1 MKKVL
6 FVASEALP
14 FVSSG
19 GLADVI
25 GSLPKELVKN
35 GCDTRVVLPLYS
47 SIKDEYR
54 SRMTYL
60 GNINVPLS
68 WRNQYCGIFTL
79 VHDGV
84 TFYFIDNEYYFKRQ
98 MLYGNFDDGE
108 RYAFFCKA
116 VLEIMPI
123 INFFPDILHAHDWQ
137 SALSVIY
144 LKLHYSGDPR
154 YNFIKAMFT
163 IHNIEYQ
170 GIYGVGIMGDVFEL
184 SPWERKIVDW
194 NGDINLMKGAIEC
207 CDILST
213 VSPRYAE
220 EIRRPE
226 FAHSL
231 DPIIRDKAYKTRG
244 VLNGIDTE
252 YYNPS
257 KDTSIYKTYSYKSL
271 AGKAQDK
278 ATLQKSL
285 ALPEKPDTPIIA
297 MITRLTAHKG
307 LDLVVRVIDEILGD
321 DVQFILLGTG
331 DRDYEDFFRSLE
343 YRHHDKVRSIIKYD
357 KDLSKQI
364 YAGADLF
371 LMPSKSEP
379 CGLAQMIASVY
390 GTVPIVREVGGLYDS
405 IKSYNEFTG
414 EGNGFSFSSFNA
426 HDMMYTV
433 RRAVGF
439 YRDREFW
446 NGFVK
451 KIMQIDFSWKVS
463 SLEYIKIYE
472 QL

>member
-278 ATLQKSL
+278 AALQKSL

>member
-1 MKKVL
+1 
-6 FVASEALP
+6 
-14 FVSSG
+14 
-19 GLADVI
+19 
-25 GSLPKELVKN
+25 
-35 GCDTRVVLPLYS
+35 
-47 SIKDEYR
+47 
-54 SRMTYL
+54 
-60 GNINVPLS
+60 
-68 WRNQYCGIFTL
+68 
-79 VHDGV
+79 
-84 TFYFIDNEYYFKRQ
+84 
-98 MLYGNFDDGE
+98 
-108 RYAFFCKA
+108 
-116 VLEIMPI
+116 
-123 INFFPDILHAHDWQ
+123 
-137 SALSVIY
+137 
-144 LKLHYSGDPR
+144 
-154 YNFIKAMFT
+154 
-163 IHNIEYQ
+163 
-170 GIYGVGIMGDVFEL
+170 MGDVFEL

-278 ATLQKSL
+278 AALQKSL

-451 KIMQIDFSWKVS
+451 KIMKIDFSWKVS

>member
-14 FVSSG
+14 FASSG

-25 GSLPKELVKN
+25 GSLPKALVKQD
-35 GCDTRVVLPLYS
+35 CYARVVMPLYS

-54 SRMTYL
+54 SNMTYL
-60 GNINVPLS
+60 GNIYVRLS
-68 WRNQYCGIFTL
+68 WRNQYCGVFMYEL
-79 VHDGV
+79 DSVK
-84 TFYFIDNEYYFKRQ
+84 FYFIDNEYYFKRQ
-98 MLYGNFDDGE
+98 MLYGNYDDAE

-116 VLEIMPI
+116 ALEILPLI
-123 INFFPDILHAHDWQ
+123 DFFPDILHAHDWQ
-137 SALSVIY
+137 AALSVIY
-144 LKLHYSGDPR
+144 LKLHYNSDPR
-154 YNFIKAMFT
+154 YNRIKAMFT

-170 GIYGVGIMGDVFEL
+170 GIYGDDIMGDVFEL

-194 NGDINLMKGAIEC
+194 NGNVNLMKGAIEC

-220 EIRRPE
+220 EITHPE

-257 KDTSIYKTYSYKSL
+257 KDASIYKNYTYRSKK
-271 AGKAQDK
+271 GKAENK
-278 ATLQKSL
+278 AALQRSL
-285 ALPEKPDTPIIA
+285 SLPESSETPVIA
-297 MITRLTAHKG
+297 MITRLTSHKG
-307 LDLVVRVIDEILGD
+307 LDLVVRVIDEILDD

-331 DRDYEDFFRSLE
+331 DSDYEAFFRDLE
-343 YRHHDKVRSIIKYD
+343 ARRHDKVRSIIKYD

-364 YAGADLF
+364 YAGSDIF

-379 CGLAQMIASVY
+379 CGLAQMIASAY
-390 GTVPIVREVGGLYDS
+390 GTVPVVREAGGLFDS
-405 IKSYNEFTG
+405 IKSYNEYTG
-414 EGNGFSFSSFNA
+414 EGNGFTFADYNA
-426 HDMMYTV
+426 HDMMFTV
-433 RRAVGF
+433 RRALGY
-439 YRDREFW
+439 YRDKEFW
-446 NGFVK
+446 QEFVRR
-451 KIMQIDFSWKVS
+451 IMRIDFSWKAS
-463 SLEYIKIYE
+463 SAEYIKIYE

>member
-278 ATLQKSL
+278 AALQKSL

-451 KIMQIDFSWKVS
+451 KIMKIDFSWKVS